1 VIGSNNLTVFF
12 EDVIDDT
19 TGKPVIA
26 SISLTMIKDL
36 APLYEGE
43 YYGRMGWLDG
53 LIDYRFM
60 KRWIKKWID

>member
-1 VIGSNNLTVFF
+1 MVGSNNLTVFF

-43 YYGRMGWLDG
+43 YYGRMSWLDE
-53 LIDYRFM
+53 LID
-60 KRWIKKWID
+60 

>member
-1 VIGSNNLTVFF
+1 MIGSDNLTVFF

-36 APLYEGE
+36 APLHEGE
-43 YYGRMGWLDG
+43 YYGRMG
-53 LIDYRFM
+53 LIDLL
-60 KRWIKKWID
+60 IDEEMDQKVD

>member
-1 VIGSNNLTVFF
+1 VIGSNDLTVFF

-26 SISLTMIKDL
+26 SISLAMIKGL

-43 YYGRMGWLDG
+43 YDRRMGWMDG
-53 LIDYRFM
+53 LIDE
-60 KRWIKKWID
+60 